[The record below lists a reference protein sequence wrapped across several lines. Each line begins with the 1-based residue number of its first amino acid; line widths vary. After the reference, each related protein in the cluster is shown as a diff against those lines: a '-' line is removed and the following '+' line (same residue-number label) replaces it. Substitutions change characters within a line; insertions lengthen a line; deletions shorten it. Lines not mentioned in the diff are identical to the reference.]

1 MLPPIKIKIV
11 DRDKYMRQQYETQ
24 KVKVERK
31 NGSIAIIDRKEVL
44 SSDRIIEYLSN
55 DYIKPI
61 RIKLFDIDI
70 VYAILMK
77 LVLIFNYANNI
88 KEKFTLVHQYGRP
101 RYRLITVGRVHQTLT
116 EDEAKPISSVKF
128 IDRIILALD
137 IFKIEGLKI
146 TIGFKQRVSG
156 LQVYYE
162 TFRDKLLFKHKIGT
176 AITSYAENIIP
187 LILKFKQEMNRPIM
201 QYYGVIRDIDCARIK
216 DITDKTIGEIAEET
230 LSFLMVDKPVRF
242 YFSAIADTTL
252 SVLQSF
258 ESKFISKITTTGN
271 MSYYAKLFGKI
282 SQYAQV
288 DAVVHTYIIVD
299 EVANDTIGNISDKTI
314 EEITVK
320 YSQVLQ

>member
-70 VYAILMK
+70 VYAILTK

-116 EDEAKPISSVKF
+116 EDEAKLISSVKF
-128 IDRIILALD
+128 IDRIALALD
-137 IFKIEGLKI
+137 IFKVEGLKI
-146 TIGFKQRVSG
+146 ATRFRQRVSG

-162 TFRDKLLFKHKIGT
+162 TFSDSFFVKHKIGI
-176 AITSYAENIIP
+176 AITAYAENTTP
-187 LILKFKQEMNRPIM
+187 LSLRFKQEINRPTM
-201 QYYGVIRDIDCARIK
+201 RYYGILEDIDYARIK
-216 DITDKTIGEIAEET
+216 DIADKTIGEIADKT
-230 LSFLMVDKPVRF
+230 LNLLMTGRPVRF
-242 YFSAIADTTL
+242 YFSTLADTTL
-252 SVLQSF
+252 SILQSF
-258 ESKFISKITTTGN
+258 ESKFMSKITASSN
-271 MSYYAKLFGKI
+271 ISYYTKPFEKI
-282 SQYAQV
+282 SQYAQA
-288 DAVVHTYIIVD
+288 DAIVYTYIIID
-299 EVANDTIGNISDKTI
+299 EVADDTIGDISSKTI

-320 YSQVLQ
+320 YS